1 MRSPSRREFNG
12 FWVALSWLVT
22 ESDASALNA
31 ATGTART
38 VKFRDG
44 TVVPVGSG
52 LLASRGR
59 TGIRQLKKKRRC
71 YWAVSGFCCGTPNQR
86 PGALSDKLKGAMG
99 SVVERQRFFSPMPW
113 PRFISSARVT
123 DFCGALTVNRSKAGG
138 FASSLWHCE
147 GPPRAPKLSRNS
159 RSGATTWRMNGLSSR
174 SSFAP

>member
-1 MRSPSRREFNG
+1 MRSPRRREFNG

-123 DFCGALTVNRSKAGG
+123 DFCGAHTPSASITIDNRQPVKSRGLRLVSLALRRS
-138 FASSLWHCE
+138 AS
-147 GPPRAPKLSRNS
+147 RA
-159 RSGATTWRMNGLSSR
+159 
-174 SSFAP
+174 